1 MSEPPA
7 ATAEVKSCNHCG
19 KLAAPG
25 ASRCEPCRLARNE
38 REREAKR
45 RKKEAATAAAAAAA
59 SKPEGEQ
66 KKLCNQCMKT
76 LDMALFPVSKRNC
89 DEGRRV
95 GQCGPCHEKKLA
107 RGDVYNHSDKRKAA
121 KARYRDGDAGKATK
135 RRYRDGDA
143 GKVANKRYRDG
154 DAGKAKTKRGGKRRC
169 RRMLMDPGLRNMN
182 RIHVRACA
190 LVAGRTKWS
199 PTFRRLTGRTESEFL
214 RSVRSKVVPP
224 MDWNVRSS
232 FNLEHSIPQE
242 AYDFTNPEDV
252 RRAWSEANVRV
263 TTPLENKQKGF
274 TIIDE
279 LCMEVGTARF
289 PVAWNGKLLTQAQ
302 KEVFYAQS
310 RAPKVCDLNRKKVV
324 KHAEKS
330 GAVAASGDSSGD
342 EDSEGESE
350 DSEDESD
357 DGSSS
362 DEEPSGP
369 RRERAPSSV
378 ARDEEDKWSDD
389 DAEDETEAAAE
400 EDGEPADE
408 EQ

>member
-1 MSEPPA
+1 MSEPPPA
-7 ATAEVKSCNHCG
+7 AAAEAKKCAGCG

-25 ASRCEPCRLARNE
+25 ASRCEPCRVKKNE
-38 REREAKR
+38 SQREAKR

-66 KKLCNQCMKT
+66 KKLCTECMKT
-76 LDMALFPVSKRNC
+76 LDLALFPVSKRKC

-95 GQCGPCHEKKLA
+95 AQCGPCNDKQLA
-107 RGDVYNHSDKRKAA
+107 RRHVYNHGEK
-121 KARYRDGDAGKATK
+121 GKATHK
-135 RRYRDGDA
+135 RYKSNDT
-143 GKVANKRYRDG
+143 GKAANKRYRDG
-154 DAGKAKTKRGGKRRC
+154 DAGKAKKKRGGKRRN
-169 RRMLMDPGLRNMN
+169 RRTLVDPGLRNMH
-182 RIHVRACA
+182 RIHVRANA
-190 LVAGRTKWS
+190 LVAGTTKWS
-199 PTFRRLTGRTESEFL
+199 PTFRRLTGRTEGEFL
-214 RSVRSKVVPP
+214 RSIRSKVVPP

-263 TTPLENKQKGF
+263 TTPLENTQKGF

-302 KEVFYAQS
+302 KEVFYAQC

-330 GAVAASGDSSGD
+330 GAVAASGDESS

-369 RRERAPSSV
+369 RRERAASSG
-378 ARDEEDKWSDD
+378 AHDEEDKWSDD
-389 DAEDETEAAAE
+389 DEETEAAAE

>member
-1 MSEPPA
+1 MSTLPPA
-7 ATAEVKSCNHCG
+7 AAVTAKRCADCG

-38 REREAKR
+38 RAQEAKR
-45 RKKEAATAAAAAAA
+45 KKKEVAAAAAAAAA

-66 KKLCNQCMKT
+66 KKLCTECMKT
-76 LDMALFPVSKRNC
+76 LDLTLFPVSKRKC

-95 GQCGPCHEKKLA
+95 AQCGPCNDKKLA
-107 RGDVYNHSDKRKAA
+107 RRHVYNHGEKGKAA
-121 KARYRDGDAGKATK
+121 KARYRQGDTWKATKKRYLQGDAGKATK
-135 RRYRDGDA
+135 KRR
-143 GKVANKRYRDG
+143 
-154 DAGKAKTKRGGKRRC
+154 GKRKN
-169 RRMLMDPGLRNMN
+169 RRTLVDPGLRNMH
-182 RIHVRACA
+182 RVHVRARA
-190 LVAGRTKWS
+190 LVAGTTKRS
-199 PTFRRLTGRTESEFL
+199 PTFRRFTGRTESEFL
-214 RSVRSKVVPP
+214 RSVRSKIVAP

-263 TTPLENKQKGF
+263 TTPLENTQKSF

-302 KEVFYAQS
+302 KEVFYAQC

-330 GAVAASGDSSGD
+330 GAVAASGDESS

-369 RRERAPSSV
+369 RRERAASSG
-378 ARDEEDKWSDD
+378 AHDEEDKWSDD
-389 DAEDETEAAAE
+389 DEETEAAAE